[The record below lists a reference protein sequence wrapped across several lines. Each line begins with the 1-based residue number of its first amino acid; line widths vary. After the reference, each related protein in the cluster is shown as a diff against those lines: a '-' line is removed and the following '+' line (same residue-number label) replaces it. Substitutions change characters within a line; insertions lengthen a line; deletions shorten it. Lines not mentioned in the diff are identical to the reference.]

1 MPGGKQ
7 ALEIVDAIPDA
18 YYREVVTRE
27 IDKDAIRAALEGGAT
42 LPFARLVEKQPTLR
56 IS

>member
-1 MPGGKQ
+1 
-7 ALEIVDAIPDA
+7 VDAIPDA

-42 LPFARLVEKQPTLR
+42 LPFARLVEKQLTLR

>member
-7 ALEIVDAIPDA
+7 ALEIVDDVPAQFT
-18 YYREVVTRE
+18 REVVTQE